1 MNLILIKPNER
12 STSTTNTTASGVN
25 DGANSSS
32 SSSSVIT
39 VDLSPN
45 DERTKHLL
53 HHLHKQNGDS
63 VSVGFIDSY
72 GGWKCKAVIQYYCP
86 TIPIPILTNKTNN
99 NTNNDDDTNDT
110 NNNTTHGRMG
120 VRLLVPTSMEPSIAI
135 KQSHSS
141 NIPQITI
148 LLAVPFPSRLKYLWP
163 VMASFISVTRIII
176 VQSTLSNPEFIQSK
190 ALHPTVYQ
198 PLIEKGM
205 SQGGRTRPIQVDI
218 CVGDTDYEYETI
230 SKSLLERLGL
240 VSSSSSSSSDDTTTN
255 HNIARI
261 FLDCGDENEDISP
274 PPPAREVVL
283 NQCCRETTTTVAT
296 PSTST
301 TAPSAII
308 AIGPERGW
316 TDNEANVF
324 VRECGFK
331 SATLGSSILRVDT
344 AVVSAVGMVT
354 AALDECYHHD
364 HHRRQQVSRSSCSK
378 VDDDCGVAADDGMS
392 RKRKSDSTIE

>member
-12 STSTTNTTASGVN
+12 STSTTNTAASGGN
-25 DGANSSS
+25 DSTNSI
-32 SSSSVIT
+32 IT

-45 DERTKHLL
+45 DERTKHLV

-72 GGWKCKAVIQYYCP
+72 GGWKCKAVVQYCP
-86 TIPIPILTNKTNN
+86 TIPIITNKNN
-99 NTNNDDDTNDT
+99 NTNNDDTNDT
-110 NNNTTHGRMG
+110 HNIRGKMG
-120 VRLLVPTSMEPSIAI
+120 VRLLVPTNLEPSIAI

-190 ALHPTVYQ
+190 ALHPSVYQ

-240 VSSSSSSSSDDTTTN
+240 VSSSSSSSDDTTTN

-283 NQCCRETTTTVAT
+283 NQCCRETTTTIVT
-296 PSTST
+296 SSTST
-301 TAPSAII
+301 SAPSAII

-316 TDNEANVF
+316 TDDEANVF
-324 VRECGFK
+324 VKECGFK

-364 HHRRQQVSRSSCSK
+364 HHRRQQMSRSSCSK
-378 VDDDCGVAADDGMS
+378 VDDDGGVAVDDGMS